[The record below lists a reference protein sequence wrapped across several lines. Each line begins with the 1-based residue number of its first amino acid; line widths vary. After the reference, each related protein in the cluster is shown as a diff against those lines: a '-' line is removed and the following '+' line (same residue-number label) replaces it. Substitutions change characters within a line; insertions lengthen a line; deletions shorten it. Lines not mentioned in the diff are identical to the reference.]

1 MQRGQVAQQHSLEM
15 TYTDMKLQVKK
26 HVHY

>member
-15 TYTDMKLQVKK
+15 TDTDMKLQVKK